1 MRHIGLTGGI
11 GSGKSTVAKVFE
23 HMGYGV
29 FYSDQVAKSLY
40 DTHEGLKQAL
50 IDLLGEQI
58 YVNGRFQKELLSQ
71 MLFTQPSVKEQI
83 AQLVHPLVRQAF
95 SDWAAL
101 QKSEMVFNEAA
112 ILFETGAYKQ
122 FSATVLVVA
131 PLEIRIQRVQE
142 RDDLSREAVLQR
154 IENQWPDSKKMSVTP
169 YVIINDGQPLVR
181 QIEDFISQLK
191 TDLNY
196 VEINTPF

>member
-11 GSGKSTVAKVFE
+11 GSGKSTVAKVLE

-40 DTHEGLKQAL
+40 DENEGLKQAL

-71 MLFTQPSVKEQI
+71 MLFAQPSVKDQI

-112 ILFETGAYKQ
+112 ILIETGVYKQ

-154 IENQWPDSKKMSVTP
+154 IENQWPDSNKMSLTP
-169 YVIINDGQPLVR
+169 YVIINDGQPLFR

>member
-11 GSGKSTVAKVFE
+11 GSGKSTVAKVLE

-50 IDLLGEQI
+50 IDLLGQQI

-71 MLFTQPSVKEQI
+71 MLFAQPYIKDQI

-154 IENQWPDSKKMSVTP
+154 IENQWPDSKKMSLTP